1 VQGGAPGNET
11 LLLLGCGLTLLSG
24 RRLATAN
31 PTLFPLLVGL
41 GAVSAVLLG
50 QDAVRRLPLA
60 GPLGYGNA
68 DGALAA
74 QACAAFCLAA
84 ASSRAE
90 GRRVLL
96 LVAGGTVV
104 ATVLTG
110 SKAAS
115 VLAAVVVVVALAPSR
130 RAIARA
136 VAVAGA
142 AGLLASVALTVLL
155 AATYT
160 SHHRIGARIVDSTLT
175 ARRPLF
181 WHDALLLV
189 RSEPAFG
196 VGPNRY
202 AGTSPLARKDPAD
215 DRWAHS
221 EFLQQAAESGVVGGA
236 LLTGVVLW
244 GFAAAHR
251 STRPA
256 GVVAVGAAGWA
267 AMTVQAAQDYTL
279 HYGAVPLIAA
289 ALLGAATGTRPPS
302 PRTTASSRARR
313 S

>member
-1 VQGGAPGNET
+1 M
-11 LLLLGCGLTLLSG
+11 
-24 RRLATAN
+24 
-31 PTLFPLLVGL
+31 LFPLLVGL

-50 QDAVRRLPLA
+50 QDALRRLPLA

-84 ASSRAE
+84 ASSRAS

-96 LVAGGTVV
+96 LLMAGGTVV

-115 VLAAVVVVVALAPSR
+115 VLAAIVVVIALAPSR

-142 AGLLASVALTVLL
+142 AGLLASVALTVVLG
-155 AATYT
+155 ATYT
-160 SHHRIGARIVDSTLT
+160 SHHHVGGRIVDSTLT

-221 EFLQQAAESGVVGGA
+221 EYLQQAAEAGVVGGA

-256 GVVAVGAAGWA
+256 GVVALGAAGWA
-267 AMTVQAAQDYTL
+267 AVTVQAAQDYTL
-279 HYGAVPLIAA
+279 HYAAVPLIAA
-289 ALLGAATGTRPPS
+289 ALLGAATGTRRPS